1 MSEEIKTTPDSEE
14 NTDQENATP
23 DFDSMTAEELNS
35 FVEEK
40 KKEAIKLNAITQRKG
55 NKLKKGEEEGED
67 VEQEIK
73 KPVSEQER
81 IERLELYTK
90 YGYPDEV
97 IDHVMSLGG
106 TEALQNPITK
116 KVAEQM
122 ASEIKSQ
129 QATDIPDGPN
139 STVDRRVKVS
149 DLEGLSSKEMEKVL
163 PHKEM

>member
-1 MSEEIKTTPDSEE
+1 MSEEIKTTPDSEL

-55 NKLKKGEEEGED
+55 NKLKEGKEAGED

-90 YGYPDEV
+90 HGYPDEV

-106 TEALQNPITK
+106 IEALSNPITK

-139 STVDRRVKVS
+139 STADRRIKIS